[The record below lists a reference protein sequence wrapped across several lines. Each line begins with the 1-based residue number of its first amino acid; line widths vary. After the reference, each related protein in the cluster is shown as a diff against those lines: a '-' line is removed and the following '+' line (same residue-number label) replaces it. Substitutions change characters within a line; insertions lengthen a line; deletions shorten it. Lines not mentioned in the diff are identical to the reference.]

1 MKEASRSQE
10 ALIPTLAGNA
20 PSPIQCSESSLNE
33 ASQIEIGKVFVV
45 VGGKRKCLI
54 CDGVFTPTQAAEHAT
69 APCCVVFNGSSDKS
83 VC

>member
-1 MKEASRSQE
+1 MAQRAKRVLSSQVRFEVASPSQRSEQRSMRQ
-10 ALIPTLAGNA
+10 T
-20 PSPIQCSESSLNE
+20 
-33 ASQIEIGKVFVV
+33 QIEIVGKVIVV

-69 APCCVVFNGSSDKS
+69 APCCVEFNGSSDKS

>member
-1 MKEASRSQE
+1 MRQ
-10 ALIPTLAGNA
+10 T
-20 PSPIQCSESSLNE
+20 
-33 ASQIEIGKVFVV
+33 QIEIVGKVIVV

-54 CDGVFTPTQAAEHAT
+54 CDGVFAPTQTAEHAT